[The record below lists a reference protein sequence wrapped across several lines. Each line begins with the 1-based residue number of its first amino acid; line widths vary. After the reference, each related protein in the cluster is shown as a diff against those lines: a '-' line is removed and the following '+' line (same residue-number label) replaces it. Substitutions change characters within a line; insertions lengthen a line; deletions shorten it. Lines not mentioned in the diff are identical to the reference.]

1 LRIKWL
7 KRALLDLDEAESY
20 IARDNPSVAAE
31 VVLKIAKAVS
41 LLGQQPGLGRPGRV
55 SGTRELVVPDT
66 PYIVPYRV
74 KENTVQVLRVYHSSR
89 KWPYEIP

>member
-20 IARDNPSVAAE
+20 ITRDNPSAAAE
-31 VVLKIAKAVS
+31 VVLRIVKAVS
-41 LLGQQPGLGRPGRV
+41 MLGLQTGLGRPGRV

-74 KENTVQVLRVYHSSR
+74 KENTIQVLRVYHSSR
-89 KWPYEIP
+89 KWPDKL